1 MAFHVQIGDQLF
13 LEEGGEEIGAV
24 RKVAPDHLV
33 VYVEA
38 AGDFTVP
45 GPWVR
50 AVHDGKVIVATDVG
64 VFTSSGNGRWSHLGS
79 DLPDGVVARDIWLD
93 PTGRYLVVSLFGRGI
108 WQFDFGSGARGSNSP
123 DEDDGGD
130 RGGLAA
136 TGLSPGNAALGLG
149 LVLAAAVAWSGA
161 RRRGRDVTEP

>member
-38 AGDFTVP
+38 AGDFVVP

-50 AVHDGKVIVATDVG
+50 AAHHGKVI
-64 VFTSSGNGRWSHLGS
+64 
-79 DLPDGVVARDIWLD
+79 LD
-93 PTGRYLVVSLFGRGI
+93 PEKIENHEL
-108 WQFDFGSGARGSNSP
+108 
-123 DEDDGGD
+123 
-130 RGGLAA
+130 
-136 TGLSPGNAALGLG
+136 
-149 LVLAAAVAWSGA
+149 LAAA
-161 RRRGRDVTEP
+161 GRAHERETEPEPELEL